1 MREVVY
7 DIDLNLQEY
16 DIKACMQNDD
26 INLIVNIFKKE
37 KPYDLTGAK
46 ATLNWSKPDGTPLK
60 ENMNIDKNMISVT
73 LNKDYTDIKGKARLD
88 IEITK
93 EGTVSTFPL
102 CLVIVEKIFQSNK
115 VNNKIVELLDIIK
128 MDEHIDEFLDNI
140 KQKQTELSSQI
151 AEIASTGTTM
161 EVVQN
166 KVQEMAEA
174 GEIQAYTI
182 ADKSINANEK
192 IEDESITVNLVEKNC
207 LTQRELN
214 FITTGLNLFDKDEII
229 VGYTLDSS
237 GNPASGYSDQFY
249 TDIPVDINSTYILK
263 DDFYSK
269 KIFLLDSNKKKI
281 GSNLSSDN
289 NNVTITTGDT
299 GKYIRLNSKITN
311 ITRIILAKDQLP
323 NTYEEFCHI
332 YNKLRLLLNNIPD
345 GLITKLKLDD
355 ELQLNIEKI
364 NALKFNSV
372 ICKKLVEGKNF
383 NTNKLWSQG
392 TIEIE
397 TNIDEETGYK
407 TVTFSNTTE
416 SKATY
421 QFSPVGFNT
430 NSSDKVYAKFSYNI
444 LERSDNVVF
453 RDYTS
458 SVYFNKNGENIS
470 IYKIAVGTTYVQK
483 FEIALP
489 ANSSF
494 KIEFRAMCIVDFE
507 ENNYTLS
514 DIKNF
519 FNNEITNT
527 GEIKINKP
535 FISSNIFGDDVIPYN
550 ALNSEI
556 RNILGEL
563 SWKGK
568 TWVSYGDSITAQG
581 GWQDYIV
588 KRFGLIHI
596 NKGVGGTT
604 VAGTGTSA
612 GNSDAR
618 IDTFPE
624 NVDLVTIMFGTNDLS
639 QNIKIGNNDG
649 DITTYKGA
657 LGVTV
662 RKIQMKYP
670 NARIIIMS
678 PPFRTDST
686 WNAETPVEP
695 LNGTRDMRLY
705 RDACNEI
712 AWQYGCKFADMWAEM
727 GVNVI
732 NFKEYLKEEDWPV
745 HLGDNGKLR
754 FAEALIPII
763 KTLTPLK

>member
-1 MREVVY
+1 MSIKLNQLTNIVDKIMAKVKDKTDAIEK
-7 DIDLNLQEY
+7 DILQ
-16 DIKACMQNDD
+16 
-26 INLIVNIFKKE
+26 V
-37 KPYDLTGAK
+37 
-46 ATLNWSKPDGTPLK
+46 
-60 ENMNIDKNMISVT
+60 
-73 LNKDYTDIKGKARLD
+73 
-88 IEITK
+88 
-93 EGTVSTFPL
+93 
-102 CLVIVEKIFQSNK
+102 
-115 VNNKIVELLDIIK
+115 
-128 MDEHIDEFLDNI
+128 
-140 KQKQTELSSQI
+140 SSQI
-151 AEIASTGTTM
+151 DEIENNGVKVET
-161 EVVQN
+161 VQN
-166 KVQEMAEA
+166 TVKELAES
-174 GEIQAYTI
+174 GEIQAYAV
-182 ADKSINANEK
+182 ADKSLNANEK
-192 IEDESITVNLVEKNC
+192 IIDESITVNLIKKNS

-214 FITTGLNLFDKDEII
+214 FLTTGLNLFDKDEII

-249 TDIPVDINSTYILK
+249 TDIPVDENSIYILK

-269 KIFLLDSNKKKI
+269 KVFLLDRNKKKI
-281 GSNLSSDN
+281 GSNLSSGN

-323 NTYEEFCHI
+323 NTYEEFFHI

-372 ICKKLVEGKNF
+372 ICKKLVEGKKF
-383 NTNKLWSQG
+383 NTDKLWSQG
-392 TIEIE
+392 TTEIA

-430 NSSDKVYAKFSYNI
+430 NNSDKVYAKFSYNI

-453 RDYTS
+453 RDYNS
-458 SVYFNKNGENIS
+458 SAYFSGNGENIS
-470 IYKIAVGTTYVQK
+470 IYKVAVGTTYVQK
-483 FEIALP
+483 FEVMLP
-489 ANSSF
+489 ANSNF
-494 KIEFRAMCIVDFE
+494 KIEFREMCIVDFK
-507 ENNYTLS
+507 ENNYALA

-519 FNNEITNT
+519 FNNEITNV
-527 GEIKINKP
+527 GEIKINEP

-550 ALNSEI
+550 ALSSEI
-556 RNILGEL
+556 RSILGEL

-678 PPFRTDST
+678 PPFRTDSI
-686 WNAETPVEP
+686 WDAETPIEP

-705 RDACNEI
+705 RDACKEI
-712 AWQYGCKFADMWAEM
+712 AWQYGCKFVDMWAEM
-727 GVNVI
+727 EINII
-732 NFKEYLKEEDWPV
+732 NFKEYLKEEEWPV
-745 HLGDNGKLR
+745 HLGEKGKLR
-754 FAEALIPII
+754 FAEALIAII
-763 KTLTPLK
+763 KTLT